1 MTSITERAAASPT
14 ATLTYSA
21 TYTYDVYGQAIQ
33 QSVWTASAGT
43 VVTRFA
49 NDGNDNGEVWADLT
63 SGNALSVRYVRPD
76 GTNALGARISSSGTV
91 AWYLTDFQGS
101 VMALT
106 DNSGVVQNQNT
117 YDAFGNIVNQ
127 TNPSF
132 SDRFLYAGEPTNI
145 TAKLSDND
153 ARWYNTAT
161 GNWMR
166 QDPDGLS
173 PDSDPYRYAA
183 NSPTNATDPSGQ
195 YLLADSK
202 GAADNL
208 ITAYAGAN
216 ISVKSTNVGGA
227 NYLIQYVSGNTGPDS
242 KNPLIVSTNTAPHS
256 ASDPTVIVDAA
267 DQVRTVNF
275 ISLPPILSN
284 NILAAGLPKNG
295 PPSQAEAPGTLGSP
309 R

>member
-1 MTSITERAAASPT
+1 MATDNSGYSYTYDAAGDEIEKSLGANADTWWYTYNAQGQMTSVTERAAASPT
-14 ATLTYSA
+14 ATLIYSA

-49 NDGNDNGEVWADLT
+49 NDGNNNGEVWADLT
-63 SGNALSVRYVRPD
+63 SGNALSVRYVRPE

-127 TNPSF
+127 TNASF
-132 SDRFLYAGEPTNI
+132 GDRFLYAGEPTNI
-145 TAKLSDND
+145 IARLSDND

-166 QDPDGLS
+166 QDPDGFAAGS
-173 PDSDPYRYAA
+173 PNLDEYVG
-183 NSPTNATDPSGQ
+183 NSPTNATDPRGLAPDATYAQAAAAYGGGGRQSFGGPYLDQ
-195 YLLADSK
+195 YPKPSDEFAMLADATK
-202 GAADNL
+202 DPL
-208 ITAYAGAN
+208 VITL
-216 ISVKSTNVGGA
+216 KSWENGLGR
-227 NYLIQYVSGNTGPDS
+227 
-242 KNPLIVSTNTAPHS
+242 
-256 ASDPTVIVDAA
+256 VD
-267 DQVRTVNF
+267 V
-275 ISLPPILSN
+275 
-284 NILAAGLPKNG
+284 
-295 PPSQAEAPGTLGSP
+295 
-309 R
+309 